1 MKGLKSLTDLKED
14 DIFMYTDGDELP
26 RPELLQFLKLY
37 DGYPQPIA
45 FWYKW
50 SIFGFF
56 WHVNETI
63 LESYSAPI
71 PSGKMFFRFFFSF
84 FAKNENAKK
93 VFVGK

>member
-1 MKGLKSLTDLKED
+1 
-14 DIFMYTDGDELP
+14 MYTDGDELP

-45 FWYKW
+45 FKYKW

-63 LESYSAPI
+63 LEAYSNPI
-71 PSGKMFFRFFFSF
+71 PSGMYNQFQIATKPFIYG
-84 FAKNENAKK
+84 KK
-93 VFVGK
+93 A

>member
-71 PSGKMFFRFFFSF
+71 PSGKMFFRFIIVFRE
-84 FAKNENAKK
+84 KRKCKK
-93 VFVGK
+93 SICR

>member
-1 MKGLKSLTDLKED
+1 MKGLKSLTDLKD
-14 DIFMYTDGDELP
+14 DDLFMYTDGDELP

-56 WHVNETI
+56 WHINETM

-71 PSGKMFFRFFFSF
+71 PSGKYRMPPGHP
-84 FAKNENAKK
+84 
-93 VFVGK
+93 VFIKSSTYVLY